1 MTSHLGV
8 MLLFAL
14 AVSIVFAALQRDEAA
29 AQWRLGA
36 RIFAGLAMGAFV
48 AGWAMHL
55 VFR

>member
-1 MTSHLGV
+1 

-14 AVSIVFAALQRDEAA
+14 SVSIVFATLQRDESS

-36 RIFAGLAMGAFV
+36 RIFAGLSLGAFA

-55 VFR
+55 FFR

>member
-14 AVSIVFAALQRDEAA
+14 SVSIVFATLQRDESS

-36 RIFAGLAMGAFV
+36 RIFAGLSLGAFA

-55 VFR
+55 FFR